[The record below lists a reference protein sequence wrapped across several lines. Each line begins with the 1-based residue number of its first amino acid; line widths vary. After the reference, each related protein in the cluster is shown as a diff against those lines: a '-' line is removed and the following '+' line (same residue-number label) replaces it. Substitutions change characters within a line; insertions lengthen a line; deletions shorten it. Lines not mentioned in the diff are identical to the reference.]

1 MNDLSHILSSNSK
14 TSRKDIK
21 DISIV
26 MVNYNSGGLLSKSL
40 QSIFNSGCD
49 SNTEVIVVDNN
60 SDDNSAQNAR
70 AIFPQV
76 NFIQNDRNLG
86 FAKANNLGIKK
97 SQGRSVLLLNP
108 DTVIVHGAL
117 QKMVEFMNTSPKIGI
132 IGAKLLN
139 PDGNVQLS
147 CRSFPSWIN
156 AIYNRYSPITRM
168 FPKNKHA
175 AGYLLTD
182 WAHDEPRQVD
192 WLSGACLMIKR
203 EVLEQIGLFDEDFF
217 MYCEDIDIC
226 YRSKQ
231 AGWKNFYYPDA
242 QVMHYIGCGKKKVS
256 FKSIIFHH
264 ISMYKFFRKHYC
276 KNRIVFNILTFC
288 GIMISFIMTS
298 IYKRRIREGNSK

>member
-1 MNDLSHILSSNSK
+1 MPSIKIVIMNELSC
-14 TSRKDIK
+14 K
-21 DISIV
+21 DISIII
-26 MVNYNSGGLLSKSL
+26 VNYNSGELLSKSL
-40 QSIFNSGCD
+40 ESISNSGCD
-49 SNTEVIVVDNN
+49 SDIEVIVVDND
-60 SDDNSAQNAR
+60 SSDNSAGKAR
-70 AIFPQV
+70 AIFPQAT
-76 NFIQNDRNLG
+76 FIQNDRNLG

-97 SQGRSVLLLNP
+97 SKGKSVLLLNP
-108 DTVIVHGAL
+108 DTVIMQGAL
-117 QKMVEFMNTSPKIGI
+117 QKMVEFMNTSSDIGI
-132 IGAKLLN
+132 IGAKLLD

-156 AIYNRYSPITRM
+156 AIHNRYSPTTRM

-175 AGYLLTD
+175 AKYLFTN

-231 AGWKNFYYPDA
+231 AGWKVFYYPYA
-242 QVMHYIGCGKKKVS
+242 AVIHYIGCGKNKASVR
-256 FKSIIFHH
+256 SIIFHH

-276 KNRIVFNILTFC
+276 KNRIVFNILTFY
-288 GIMISFIMTS
+288 GIMISFMLAL
-298 IYKRRIREGNSK
+298 IYKRRIK